1 MNYPFTYR
9 FQFILLLNKSKS
21 ECLVS
26 PEEFT
31 IAACS
36 KKPRS
41 PCIRSPKNCPIIRP
55 AILIDF
61 RQDYT
66 K

>member
-31 IAACS
+31 IGNEKWKIVA
-36 KKPRS
+36 K
-41 PCIRSPKNCPIIRP
+41 
-55 AILIDF
+55 ILIFGLFSTFWQLKVD
-61 RQDYT
+61 
-66 K
+66 